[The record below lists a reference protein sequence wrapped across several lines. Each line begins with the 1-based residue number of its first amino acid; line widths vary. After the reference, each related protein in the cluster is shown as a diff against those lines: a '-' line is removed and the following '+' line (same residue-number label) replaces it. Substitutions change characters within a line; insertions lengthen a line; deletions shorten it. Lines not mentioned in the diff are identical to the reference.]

1 MTPLENPIAVKNKP
15 NPVQGVTIRKLRLRE
30 RLPWLEL
37 RQALWPDS
45 SKDELSREQV
55 KILADSKRQCIFVA
69 ATPDGALVGFV
80 EVSLHDYAEGC
91 TTHPVGYLEGWYVK
105 PEYRRLGVGRR
116 SGHGPALVVAAEGW
130 ARSRGCREFAS
141 DSELDN
147 RASRAAHR
155 ALGFDEVGAV
165 MLYKKRLPRG
175 RPRSS

>member
-1 MTPLENPIAVKNKP
+1 
-15 NPVQGVTIRKLRLRE
+15 VTIRALRLRD
-30 RLPWLEL
+30 RPPWLAL

-55 KILADSKRQCIFVA
+55 KILADSKRQRTFVA
-69 ATPDGALVGFV
+69 VGPGGALVGFV

-105 PEYRRLGVGRR
+105 PAWRGSGLGR
-116 SGHGPALVVAAEGW
+116 ALVGAAERW

-165 MLYKKRLPRG
+165 MLYRKRLGPEGKRG
-175 RPRSS
+175 RSRRG

>member
-1 MTPLENPIAVKNKP
+1 VESDSDR
-15 NPVQGVTIRKLRLRE
+15 VQGVTIRTLRLRD
-30 RLPWLEL
+30 RLPWLAL

-55 KILADSKRQCIFVA
+55 KILADSKRQGTFVA
-69 ATPDGALVGFV
+69 VGPRGALLGFV

-105 PEYRRLGVGRR
+105 PAGRR
-116 SGHGPALVVAAEGW
+116 AGLGSALLDAAERW

-147 RASRAAHR
+147 RTSRAAHR

-165 MLYKKRLPRG
+165 MLYKKRLGSERKRG
-175 RPRSS
+175 RRR